1 MVLAYAVYDL
11 HLPGCRSLK
20 EKRMI
25 VRSLKARV
33 RNEFEVSTAEVGSQ
47 DLLARAELAVAV
59 VGPDQVPLDALLQKI
74 LAFVE
79 DNLDG
84 ELLNYRNEF
93 IHVSS
98 EQ

>member
-1 MVLAYAVYDL
+1 MVLAYAVFDL

-25 VRSLKARV
+25 VRSLKARL
-33 RNEFEVSTAEVGSQ
+33 RNQFEVSAAEVGAQ
-47 DLLARAELAVAV
+47 DLLERAGLAVAA

-74 LAFVE
+74 LTFVE
-79 DNLDG
+79 ENLDG

-93 IHVSS
+93 IHV
-98 EQ
+98 

>member
-1 MVLAYAVYDL
+1 MVLAYAVFDL

-25 VRSLKARV
+25 VRSLKARL
-33 RNEFEVSTAEVGSQ
+33 RGEFELSAAEVGAQ
-47 DLLARAELAVAV
+47 DLLARAELAVAA
-59 VGPDQVPLDALLQKI
+59 VGPDQEPLDALLQKV

-79 DNLDG
+79 QNLDG

-93 IHVSS
+93 IHV
-98 EQ
+98 

>member
-1 MVLAYAVYDL
+1 MVLAYAVFDL

-25 VRSLKARV
+25 VRSLKTRL
-33 RNEFEVSTAEVGSQ
+33 RNEFDVSAAEVAAQ
-47 DLLARAELAVAV
+47 DLLERAELAVAA
-59 VGPDQVPLDALLQKI
+59 VGPDQVPLDALLQKV
-74 LAFVE
+74 LSFVE

-93 IHVSS
+93 IHV
-98 EQ
+98 

>member
-1 MVLAYAVYDL
+1 MVLAYAVFDL

-25 VRSLKARV
+25 VRSLKTRV

-47 DLLARAELAVAV
+47 DLLQRAELGVAAI
-59 VGPDQVPLDALLQKI
+59 GPDQTPLDQLLQNI
-74 LAFVE
+74 LSFVE
-79 DNLDG
+79 QNLDG

-93 IHVSS
+93 IHV
-98 EQ
+98 

>member
-1 MVLAYAVYDL
+1 VVVAYAVYDL

-33 RNEFEVSTAEVGSQ
+33 RNEFDVSAAEVGSQ
-47 DLLARAELAVAV
+47 DLLARAELAIAV

-74 LAFVE
+74 LAFIE

-93 IHVSS
+93 IHV
-98 EQ
+98 